1 MVFVTSYQT
10 LRANR
15 TERKKKSLFVT
26 ELTSTLEGKCNLK
39 KQTKTNHS
47 IGLVTEQRTFQ
58 TAWT

>member
-39 KQTKTNHS
+39 KQTKTN
-47 IGLVTEQRTFQ
+47 QK
-58 TAWT
+58 